1 MTSQFIDT
9 REAAI
14 AEFKSDL
21 RSAKRRGVEIVPAAA
36 AAFRRNAGKM
46 VLESARM
53 WKGRGENDKALHCLK
68 VARGHFIIARAYDRL
83 GAK

>member
-14 AEFKSDL
+14 KEFKSDL

-36 AAFRRNAGKM
+36 AGFRRRAGQM

-53 WKGRGENDKALHCLK
+53 WKARGETEKAIHCLK
-68 VARGHFIIARAYDRL
+68 VARGHFIIARCYDRL
-83 GAK
+83 GK